1 MFRVQKGL
9 EEEEEMR
16 NKISRK
22 YKCIYNLITNI
33 ITKAVSKQAEVEN
46 SVFPES
52 H

>member
-9 EEEEEMR
+9 EEEEDM